1 MSTLT
6 IILICLL
13 LSAFFS
19 GMEIA
24 FVASNKLRIE
34 IDKHNKSIAQAL
46 IDLFVANSGMYI
58 TTILVG
64 NNVVMV
70 IYGIFMTEYL
80 TEYLGCLQ
88 FSVGMKLFVE
98 TLISTLII
106 LFFAEFLPKTLFRL
120 RPNAFLRAF
129 AVPVFLF
136 YLLFFPITYFS
147 VWFGGLLLRLFTGKK
162 LEDEESDNAFGKV
175 DLDNLIEEGEIVEEG
190 NEEIHEIKLFRN
202 ALDFSE
208 IKLREC
214 IVPRTDL
221 VALPLDSPLDELTRL
236 FVETGLSRILI
247 YKENID
253 DIIGYVHSSSLFKNP
268 PTVAK
273 AISRVIIVPE
283 TMSASHLLNMFIKEQ
298 RSIAVVVDEFG
309 ITAGIVTIEDIM
321 EEIFGEIEDE
331 HDHQNLMETIVNEH
345 EYIFSGRLEVDYLNE
360 KYHIG
365 LQENEE
371 YETLAGYVLYYNE
384 DIPTEGERIEINGIT
399 FEVLSVKNAR
409 IEEIKVIV

>member
-34 IDKHNKSIAQAL
+34 IDKHNKSVAQAL

-80 TEYLGCLQ
+80 TKFFGFMQ
-88 FSVGMKLFVE
+88 FSVGMKLLVE

-147 VWFGGLLLRLFTGKK
+147 VWFGGLLLRVFTGKK
-162 LEDEESDNAFGKV
+162 LEEDESDKAFGKV

-221 VALPLDSPLDELTRL
+221 VALPLDSSLDELTRL

-253 DIIGYVHSSSLFKNP
+253 DIIGYVHSSSLFKDP

-331 HDHQNLMETIVNEH
+331 HDHQNLTETVVNEH

-360 KYHIG
+360 KYHVG

-384 DIPTEGERIEINGIT
+384 SIPVEGERIEINGIT